1 MKTLAIDTSNK
12 VASVSIFEDRE
23 LIKEKIS
30 DEEKTHSEKLLPML
44 DELLKGENI
53 SIDNIDMFV
62 VSVGP
67 GSFTGIRIGVATV
80 KGMAQALNKK
90 VIPVTSLEGL
100 IQMADSNNVCAIIN
114 ARHGNVYA
122 QIKHNG
128 ELLDADCYEINV
140 VIDKLKELGEKFI
153 LVGDATE
160 EFYDLLNEKINCEI
174 LEKKIELSSDIG
186 KYALNKY
193 FKDENVAKIPHEILP
208 IYLRKAQPEREV

>member
-1 MKTLAIDTSNK
+1 MKILAIDTSNK

-44 DELLKGENI
+44 DELLKEENM

-100 IQMADSNNVCAIIN
+100 IQMVDSNNVCAIIN

-122 QIKHNG
+122 QVKHNG
-128 ELLDADCYEINV
+128 ELLEADCYEINE
-140 VIDKLKELGEKFI
+140 VIVKLQEFGEKFI
-153 LVGDATE
+153 IVGDATD
-160 EFYDLLNEKINCEI
+160 EFYDLLKEKINCEI
-174 LEKKIELSSDIG
+174 FEKKIELSSDIG

-193 FKDENVAKIPHEILP
+193 FEDKNVAKIPHEILP

>member
-1 MKTLAIDTSNK
+1 MKILAVDTSNK

-30 DEEKTHSEKLLPML
+30 DEEKTHSEKLLPMV
-44 DELLKGENI
+44 DELLKETNI

-67 GSFTGIRIGVATV
+67 GSFTGIRIGVATI
-80 KGMAQALNKK
+80 KGMAQALNRK

-100 IQMADSNNVCAIIN
+100 IQMADSENVCAIIN

-122 QIKHNG
+122 QIKLNG
-128 ELLDADCYEINV
+128 KLLEADCYEINE
-140 VIDKLKELGEKFI
+140 VIAKLNELGEKLVI
-153 LVGDATE
+153 VGDATE
-160 EFYDLLNEKINCEI
+160 EFSDLLKEKTNCEI
-174 LEKKIELSSDIG
+174 FEKKVELSSDIG
-186 KYALNKY
+186 EYALNRYYEDK
-193 FKDENVAKIPHEILP
+193 NVAKIPHEILP